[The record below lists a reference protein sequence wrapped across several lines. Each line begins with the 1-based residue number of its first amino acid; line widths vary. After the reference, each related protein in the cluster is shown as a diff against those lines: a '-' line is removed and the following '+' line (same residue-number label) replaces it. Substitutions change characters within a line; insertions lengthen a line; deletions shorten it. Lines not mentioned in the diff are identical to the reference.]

1 MVAWW
6 SAKQVPCKLHGWPF
20 GEYRPKNEDASVE
33 NSRTI
38 ERRRTG
44 SRAKNQMLQE
54 NTGDDRTKK
63 GEDALDR
70 SVCLLFLV
78 SKLNKRWCWMNYSIC
93 DVLYPYDYHFK
104 CIKLFTIP
112 GIQFYGT
119 CSNAFFYYYQKLQW
133 LISSARTPGLPS
145 LSHLQLGPTMSS
157 PTSGYSQ
164 VHHGHAEISCR
175 NSIIPCRFTNHR

>member
-119 CSNAFFYYYQKLQW
+119 CSNAFFF
-133 LISSARTPGLPS
+133 IRNCND
-145 LSHLQLGPTMSS
+145 SS
-157 PTSGYSQ
+157 PLPARPGFLHSLTCSWDP
-164 VHHGHAEISCR
+164 
-175 NSIIPCRFTNHR
+175 PCLLLPPATHKSTMAMQK